1 MQLALGLS
9 LQLIGC
15 SFAAMGLALMKLSS
29 ERDGALFMLL
39 RWRWWLGFLFL
50 AVLATIVEGTVL
62 TLVPLAI
69 VAPFAGVTIL
79 FNMFIAS
86 TGCISAK
93 VPLSKS
99 NLMGGIVTVA
109 GVGLVSL
116 FGPNGEQAE
125 RSLSFSAVLRALVDP
140 HFMLFI
146 SVTLFSVCAWLCV
159 VFAPTHALRRLRA
172 VADEANLTTPLSA
185 YAAAVCGALSQ
196 TFLKSVSVAIS
207 YSFSLPVSDGMS
219 WGATALQ
226 EVWLQPPMPIALV
239 GVATC
244 APLQLFLIDV
254 CLASGAVTYAVP
266 LYQALLV
273 SLEIIAAAIFFR
285 ELEHE
290 PIARLFGFAL
300 GVAVATAGLVVLSS
314 SEANARR
321 PSKSSQSVGPKQD
334 DVEQSRVHRA
344 VLL

>member
-1 MQLALGLS
+1 MWQRL
-9 LQLIGC
+9 
-15 SFAAMGLALMKLSS
+15 
-29 ERDGALFMLL
+29 
-39 RWRWWLGFLFL
+39 
-50 AVLATIVEGTVL
+50 
-62 TLVPLAI
+62 
-69 VAPFAGVTIL
+69 
-79 FNMFIAS
+79 N
-86 TGCISAK
+86 
-93 VPLSKS
+93 
-99 NLMGGIVTVA
+99 
-109 GVGLVSL
+109 
-116 FGPNGEQAE
+116 
-125 RSLSFSAVLRALVDP
+125 
-140 HFMLFI
+140 
-146 SVTLFSVCAWLCV
+146 
-159 VFAPTHALRRLRA
+159 ALRRLRA